1 MDPKPR
7 QLDLD
12 DVRETTKGDEG
23 DKAAKMRVEY
33 INLLRE
39 NGLEIEIEVHH
50 MCSVIL

>member
-12 DVRETTKGDEG
+12 DVRETTKEDG

-39 NGLEIEIEVHH
+39 NGLEIEIEV
-50 MCSVIL
+50 